1 MKQLSRGQNFLSL
14 FAAGALFPLALA
26 PFNLWPI
33 ATLSI
38 AVLFWQ
44 LQHQSITQAL
54 AKASV
59 YGFGLFFA
67 GASWVYVSIHE
78 HGFIPAPLALLA
90 TALFCLFLALLFAV
104 PFVLSALIPQ
114 TPSAW
119 LTGLP
124 AIWVLSEWIRTWIFT
139 GFPWLF
145 AGYAH
150 TQTWLNGWAPVGGV
164 LWLSFIC
171 ALSAGVLAQLGQRKI
186 ARPATSMAALAVLL
200 FAASG
205 YTLQHKVWTESSGQ
219 QLDVVLVQPNID
231 QHQKWASDSLP
242 RILAQLKEQTE
253 AHWGADLVVWPEAA
267 VPALGHRVQG
277 FLRGIH
283 QRAEASETTLLTGIP
298 TYDRGQKKYH
308 NSMIALGNIESERQY
323 NKTRLV
329 PFGEYVPLESVLR
342 GLITFFNLPMSA
354 FSLGADNQL
363 PFAVQGENISTAICY
378 EVVYP
383 DLVARNSTGSS
394 VLLTVS
400 NDAWFG
406 RSIGPQQHMQMA
418 QMRAL
423 ENAKP
428 MIRGTNNGISAL
440 VDYQG
445 TIYRSIEQY
454 SQGELIGS
462 VEPRNGRTV
471 FSLFG
476 SWPTVLLAL
485 FWVGLL
491 ITIRILKEASDENI
505 HSDYPGSTT

>member
-14 FAAGALFPLALA
+14 FTAGALFPLALA
-26 PFNLWPI
+26 PFSLWPI
-33 ATLSI
+33 ASLSI

-54 AKASV
+54 IKASV
-59 YGFGLFFA
+59 YGFGLFFV

-90 TALFCLFLALLFAV
+90 TALFCLFLALLFAA
-104 PFVLSALIPQ
+104 PFALSALIPQ

-119 LTGLP
+119 IIGLP

-171 ALSAGVLAQLGQRKI
+171 ALSAVVLAQLGQGKI
-186 ARPATSMAALAVLL
+186 AKRGTSMAAVALL
-200 FAASG
+200 LLTACG
-205 YTLQHKVWTESSGQ
+205 YALQYKTWTVPSGQ
-219 QLDVVLVQPNID
+219 RLDVVLVQPNID
-231 QHQKWASDSLP
+231 QHKKWASDSLP
-242 RILAQLKEQTE
+242 NILAQLKEQSK
-253 AHWGADLVVWPEAA
+253 AHWGSDLVVWPEAA
-267 VPALGHRVQG
+267 VPALSHRVRG
-277 FLRGIH
+277 FLGTIH

-298 TYDRGQKKYH
+298 TYDRAQKKYH

-329 PFGEYVPLESVLR
+329 PFGEYVPMESVMR
-342 GLITFFNLPMSA
+342 GLITFFNLPMST
-354 FSLGADNQL
+354 FSLGADNQA
-363 PFAVQGENISTAICY
+363 PFTVQGENISTAICY

-383 DLVARNSTGSS
+383 DLVARNSRDSS

-406 RSIGPQQHMQMA
+406 QSLGPQQHMQMA

-440 VDYQG
+440 VDHQGRIYQ
-445 TIYRSIEQY
+445 SIEQY
-454 SQGELIGS
+454 TQGELVGTI
-462 VEPRNGRTV
+462 EPRNGRTV
-471 FSLFG
+471 FSLLG
-476 SWPTVLLAL
+476 SWPTVILAL
-485 FWVGLL
+485 LSFFGLL
-491 ITIRILKEASDENI
+491 TTTRSTKEAIYE
-505 HSDYPGSTT
+505 H

>member
-26 PFNLWPI
+26 PFSLWPI
-33 ATLSI
+33 ASLSI

-54 AKASV
+54 IKASV
-59 YGFGLFFA
+59 YGFGLFFV

-90 TALFCLFLALLFAV
+90 TALFCLFLALLFAA
-104 PFVLSALIPQ
+104 PFTLSALIPQ

-119 LTGLP
+119 IIGLP

-164 LWLSFIC
+164 LWLSFIS
-171 ALSAGVLAQLGQRKI
+171 ALSAVVLAQLGQGKI
-186 ARPATSMAALAVLL
+186 AKRATSMAAVALL
-200 FAASG
+200 LLTVCG
-205 YTLQHKVWTESSGQ
+205 YALQYKTWTVPSGQ
-219 QLDVVLVQPNID
+219 RLDVVLVQPNID
-231 QHQKWASDSLP
+231 QHKKWASDSLP
-242 RILAQLKEQTE
+242 NILAQLKEQSK

-267 VPALGHRVQG
+267 VPALSHRVQG
-277 FLRGIH
+277 FLGTMH
-283 QRAEASETTLLTGIP
+283 QRAEASETTLLSGIP
-298 TYDRGQKKYH
+298 TYDRAQKKYH

-329 PFGEYVPLESVLR
+329 PFGEYVPMESVLR
-342 GLITFFNLPMSA
+342 GLITFFNLPMST
-354 FSLGADNQL
+354 FSLGADNQA
-363 PFAVQGENISTAICY
+363 PFTVQGENISTAICY

-383 DLVARNSTGSS
+383 DLVARNSRDSS

-400 NDAWFG
+400 NDTWFG
-406 RSIGPQQHMQMA
+406 QSLGPQQHMQMA

-440 VDYQG
+440 VDHQGRIYQ
-445 TIYRSIEQY
+445 SIEQY
-454 SQGELIGS
+454 TQGELVGTI
-462 VEPRNGRTV
+462 EPRNGRTV
-471 FSLFG
+471 FSLLG
-476 SWPTVLLAL
+476 SWPTVILAL
-485 FWVGLL
+485 LSFFGLL
-491 ITIRILKEASDENI
+491 TTTRSTKEAIYE
-505 HSDYPGSTT
+505 H

>member
-14 FAAGALFPLALA
+14 FTAGALFPLALA
-26 PFNLWPI
+26 PFSLWPI
-33 ATLSI
+33 ASLSI

-54 AKASV
+54 IKASV
-59 YGFGLFFA
+59 YGFGLFFV

-90 TALFCLFLALLFAV
+90 TALFCLFLALLFAA
-104 PFVLSALIPQ
+104 PFALSALIPQ

-119 LTGLP
+119 IIGLP

-171 ALSAGVLAQLGQRKI
+171 ALSAVVLAQLGQGKI
-186 ARPATSMAALAVLL
+186 AKRGTSMAAVALL
-200 FAASG
+200 LLTACG
-205 YTLQHKVWTESSGQ
+205 YALQYKTWTVPSGQ
-219 QLDVVLVQPNID
+219 RLDVVLVQPNID
-231 QHQKWASDSLP
+231 QHKKWASDSLP
-242 RILAQLKEQTE
+242 NILAQLKEQSK
-253 AHWGADLVVWPEAA
+253 AHWGSDLVVWPEAA
-267 VPALGHRVQG
+267 VPALSHRVRG
-277 FLRGIH
+277 FLGTMH

-298 TYDRGQKKYH
+298 TYDSKQKKYH

-329 PFGEYVPLESVLR
+329 PFGEYVPMESVMR
-342 GLITFFNLPMSA
+342 GLITFFNLPMST
-354 FSLGADNQL
+354 FSLGADNQA
-363 PFAVQGENISTAICY
+363 PFTVQGENISTAICY

-383 DLVARNSTGSS
+383 DLVARNSRDSS

-406 RSIGPQQHMQMA
+406 QSLGPQQHMQMA

-440 VDYQG
+440 VDHQGRIYQ
-445 TIYRSIEQY
+445 SIEQY
-454 SQGELIGS
+454 TQGELVGTI
-462 VEPRNGRTV
+462 EPRNGRTV
-471 FSLFG
+471 FSLLG
-476 SWPTVLLAL
+476 SWPTVILAL
-485 FWVGLL
+485 LSFFGLL
-491 ITIRILKEASDENI
+491 TTTRSTKEAIYE
-505 HSDYPGSTT
+505 H